1 MRNFGT
7 LPRRVALRFAAL
19 LWAGTLLGCVSQS
32 DLKSLHGKLE
42 DLEVEIL
49 ELRKSNA
56 TGAEVNAVGTS
67 LATRIDQLSTAEQG
81 LASEI
86 VSLRAEVEQL
96 EAKLDDTHFRLAQ
109 LLQQIAATQQELQT
123 LRAAAAEPRRPAP
136 PALPR
141 ASNDP
146 QTVYDTAYADYSRGN
161 LDLAV
166 VGFRQFLELEPR
178 AELTDNALYWL
189 GECFYRQAKFNKAID
204 QFDQVLTRFPNG
216 DRVASA
222 LLKKGYAYLEMG
234 QRAQGIVQL
243 QAVACEH
250 RGKDEAEL
258 ARKRLAE
265 LSIDVD
271 C

>member
-1 MRNFGT
+1 MSLRN
-7 LPRRVALRFAAL
+7 LPRIAAAL
-19 LWAGTLLGCVSQS
+19 WALTLLGCVSQS

-56 TGAEVNAVGTS
+56 TGAEVSAAATS
-67 LATRIDQLSTAEQG
+67 ITSRLDQLSTSEQG
-81 LASEI
+81 LTSEI
-86 VSLRAEVEQL
+86 ASLRTQVEQL
-96 EAKLDDTHFRLAQ
+96 EAKLEDTHFRLAQ
-109 LLQQIAATQQELQT
+109 LLQQIAATQQELQS
-123 LRAAAAEPRRPAP
+123 LRTAAAEPRRPAP
-136 PALPR
+136 APPLPR
-141 ASNDP
+141 ASSDP
-146 QTVYDTAYADYSRGN
+146 QTVYDTAYGDYTRGN

-166 VGFRQFLELEPR
+166 VGFRQFLELQPR
-178 AELTDNALYWL
+178 GDLTDNALYWL
-189 GECFYRQAKFNKAID
+189 GECFYRQAKFSKAIE
-204 QFDQVLTRFPNG
+204 QFDQVLSRFPNG

-234 QRAQGIVQL
+234 QKAQGVVQL

-258 ARKRLAE
+258 ARKRLQE
-265 LSIDVD
+265 LAIDVD